1 MSVTFLFF
9 RRFRNT
15 DRHLI
20 FFFFYNVYF
29 DGPAISRCAGSPVM
43 MPELD

>member
-9 RRFRNT
+9 LEDSGT
-15 DRHLI
+15 QI
-20 FFFFYNVYF
+20 GIFFFYNVYF
-29 DGPAISRCAGSPVM
+29 DGPAISRCAGSPIM